1 MIELDEVSGSLFLA
15 MQRALGF
22 LEASFA
28 SLGGD
33 RENLSERSFLSHDL
47 DGVI

>member
-1 MIELDEVSGSLFLA
+1 MIYLDEVSGSLFLA
-15 MQRALGF
+15 IQRALNF

-33 RENLSERSFLSHDL
+33 RENASAQPLPGDW